1 MRPYNRPVNPM
12 KSPRANRI
20 QNTFSYRLPKRKP
33 RIKFSRIG
41 RSANYF
47 LMKPLSSRLI
57 DRLTTF
63 SLSKYYLHVGEK
75 KNQTHQE
82 FRPFLHGFYNN
93 ISLISSNLLLYYL
106 RRSIRFFF
114 VLLMRNYRVC
124 FISQE
129 ISDYLKDA
137 SILRNYY
144 LVLDYWIP
152 GSATNYRILSKQQVR
167 KDQRF
172 LRRIPQA
179 LVTFKLDPSKVY
191 DISQEARKVGLPMFA
206 LVDTNLSPI
215 YFSYFLPL
223 NTKSLRA
230 FHFSIFLFVS
240 VLRRSIITKK
250 KKFIYSWV

>member
-144 LVLDYWIP
+144 LVLDY
-152 GSATNYRILSKQQVR
+152 
-167 KDQRF
+167 
-172 LRRIPQA
+172 
-179 LVTFKLDPSKVY
+179 
-191 DISQEARKVGLPMFA
+191 
-206 LVDTNLSPI
+206 
-215 YFSYFLPL
+215 
-223 NTKSLRA
+223 
-230 FHFSIFLFVS
+230 
-240 VLRRSIITKK
+240 
-250 KKFIYSWV
+250 